1 MMINFNGKILDESD
15 QLSNNRGFL
24 YGDAVFET
32 LKIVNN
38 KILFWEDHYFRLMSS
53 MRIIRLD
60 IPETYTPEFLKENI
74 IKIHQKKSLTG
85 NSRVRITVFRYSSGK
100 YRPDSNTSSFIISSE
115 EVSESNYILNNGDY
129 KVDLFK
135 DFYLDNQL
143 ISSIKSN
150 NKIINV
156 VASIYSNENGL
167 ENCILLNKDKMVVEF
182 INSNIFSVNQRK
194 IYTPKLSSGC
204 LNGVMRKNLIN
215 ILKLNSFEVFEEDIS
230 TFDLT
235 KSDEIFGTN
244 IIQGLFSVT
253 NYRNKY
259 YSNSISLKILNLL
272 NNHINL
278 S

>member
-15 QLSNNRGFL
+15 QLSDNRGFL

-100 YRPDSNTSSFIISSE
+100 YRPESNTSSFIISSE
-115 EVSESNYILNNGDY
+115 EVRESNYILNNGDY

-156 VASIYSNENGL
+156 VASIYSKENGL
-167 ENCILLNKDKMVVEF
+167 ENCILLNKNKMVVEF
-182 INSNIFSVNQRK
+182 INSNIFTVNQGK

-215 ILKLNSFEVFEEDIS
+215 ILRLNSFEVFEEDIS

>member
-100 YRPDSNTSSFIISSE
+100 YRPESNTSSFIISSE
-115 EVSESNYILNNGDY
+115 EVRESNYILNNGDY

-167 ENCILLNKDKMVVEF
+167 ENCILLNKNKMVVEF
-182 INSNIFSVNQRK
+182 INSNIFTVNQGK

-253 NYRNKY
+253 NYRNKN

>member
-74 IKIHQKKSLTG
+74 IKIHQNKSVTG

-100 YRPDSNTSSFIISSE
+100 YRPESNTSSFIISSE
-115 EVSESNYILNNGDY
+115 EVRESNYILNNGDY

-167 ENCILLNKDKMVVEF
+167 ENCILLNKNKMVVEF
-182 INSNIFSVNQRK
+182 INSNIFAVNQGK

-215 ILKLNSFEVFEEDIS
+215 ILRLNSFEVFEEDIS

>member
-74 IKIHQKKSLTG
+74 IKIHQKKSLNG

-100 YRPDSNTSSFIISSE
+100 YRPESNTSSFIISSE
-115 EVSESNYILNNGDY
+115 ELKESNYILNNGDY

-167 ENCILLNKDKMVVEF
+167 ENCILLNKNKMVVEF
-182 INSNIFSVNQRK
+182 INSNIFAVNQGK

-215 ILKLNSFEVFEEDIS
+215 ILRLNSFEVFEEDIS

>member
-15 QLSNNRGFL
+15 QLSDNRGFL

-100 YRPDSNTSSFIISSE
+100 YRPESNTSSFIISSE
-115 EVSESNYILNNGDY
+115 EVRESNYILNNGDY

-167 ENCILLNKDKMVVEF
+167 ENCILLNKNKMVVEF
-182 INSNIFSVNQRK
+182 INSNIFTVNQGK

-215 ILKLNSFEVFEEDIS
+215 ILRLNSFEVFEEDIS